1 MRVIGWLLAACVMM
15 ALLRLAVAVLAI
27 ALCILI
33 IWGAINRP
41 REAVVI
47 AGLVGFVGMA
57 QNNPTVLIVL
67 SVVVLTA
74 CLIGK
79 AIKHY

>member
-1 MRVIGWLLAACVMM
+1 MRVIGWLLAACVIM

-27 ALCILI
+27 ALCILV

-41 REAVVI
+41 REALVI
-47 AGLVGFVGMA
+47 AGLIGFVSMA
-57 QNNPTVLIVL
+57 QNNPAVLIVL
-67 SVVVLTA
+67 SVVVLVA

-79 AIKHY
+79 AMERY

>member
-47 AGLVGFVGMA
+47 GGLIGFVSMA
-57 QNNPTVLIVL
+57 QSNPAVLIAL
-67 SVVVLTA
+67 IVVILTA
-74 CLIGK
+74 CLIG
-79 AIKHY
+79 ATVHR